1 MARARPGMFFFRFF
15 NMFPDHGIISLVA
28 RLLNVVIGRYV
39 ELVTLRLLIA
49 FVHVY
54 SFYVFVVIDE
64 LITLYS

>member
-1 MARARPGMFFFRFF
+1 
-15 NMFPDHGIISLVA
+15 MFPDHGIISLVA

>member
-1 MARARPGMFFFRFF
+1 
-15 NMFPDHGIISLVA
+15 MFPDHGIISLVA

-39 ELVTLRLLIA
+39 ELVTLQLIV

-64 LITLYS
+64 LITIYS